1 MDVLV
6 ATDLVGRGLDID
18 GIKTVRSLSFS
29 HSFLVFIFVIFILKY
44 CLLTSLSMACDLLF
58 QVINMNMPAS
68 LERYIHRVG
77 RTARAGKSG
86 RWMNGSGSGSIND

>member
-44 CLLTSLSMACDLLF
+44 CLLTSLLMACDF
-58 QVINMNMPAS
+58 VIPGDKHEYAC
-68 LERYIHRVG
+68 I
-77 RTARAGKSG
+77 AGKVHTSCWKD
-86 RWMNGSGSGSIND
+86 R